1 MHIGGDG
8 PLCIAVLWSLTFV
21 VFVFLVLRVYTRIFC
36 VAAYG
41 TDDHFYAV
49 SWVLSVGYSA
59 LGTVAVIHG
68 YGRDD
73 LTAAEDVEATYY
85 RMIAQT
91 FSLLATGTSKASVG
105 FFLLRLVVVRWQVI
119 SIWVIMSIMGIL
131 SIVNTFLTWL
141 ACRPLP
147 YAYDDRLNGTCFNTV
162 PPAVALAMGTIAV
175 DIYFAVL
182 PWIFIWK
189 LNLSRREKLTI
200 AGSLSLGILAA
211 AAGGFRVMNVKGV
224 RDVPVAVIVWSQ
236 VETSL
241 TLICVG
247 IPVCRPLWSRSIGK
261 WWQSRRGESYQRQN
275 DPRDPPSDPIGLHT
289 IGGGTMPGAPKSQE
303 SKKKRWNA
311 LTGSGSAD
319 RGADGDSDEVDLTAD
334 IAPRGRGGRDADSQ
348 GENQSGHD
356 VKESW
361 VRGDA
366 MTRSTVERRSPSPG
380 VALEDPKTGIM
391 MCKTY
396 DVTR

>member
-1 MHIGGDG
+1 MQIGGDG
-8 PLCIAVLWSLTFV
+8 PLCIAVLWSMTFV
-21 VFVFLVLRVYTRIFC
+21 VTLFLFLRLYTRIVC

-41 TDDHFYAV
+41 TDDHFYAI
-49 SWVLSVGYSA
+49 SWVLTLGYSIM
-59 LGTVAVIHG
+59 GTVAAIHG

-73 LTAAEDVEATYY
+73 LTAAEDVVATYY

-105 FFLLRLVVVRWQVI
+105 FFLLRLVVVRWQII
-119 SIWVIMSIMGIL
+119 SIWAIMSVMGIL
-131 SIVNTFLTWL
+131 SILNTFLTWL

-147 YAYDDRLNGTCFNTV
+147 YAYDESLSGTCFNTV
-162 PPAVALAMGTIAV
+162 PPAVILAMGTIAV

-182 PWIFIWK
+182 PWIFIFK

-211 AAGGFRVMNVKGV
+211 AAGGIRVMNVKGV

-247 IPVCRPLWSRSIGK
+247 IPVCRPLWSRVIGK
-261 WWQSRRGESYQRQN
+261 WWQSRQGESYERQN
-275 DPRDPPSDPIGLHT
+275 DARDPPSDPIGLHT
-289 IGGGTMPGAPKSQE
+289 IGGGTMPGAPSKSQE
-303 SKKKRWNA
+303 SKKKRWNP
-311 LTGSGSAD
+311 LTGSGS
-319 RGADGDSDEVDLTAD
+319 RGDDGDSDEVDLTANV
-334 IAPRGRGGRDADSQ
+334 APRGRGGRDTDSQ
-348 GENQSGHD
+348 GESQSGHE
-356 VKESW
+356 VKEAW

-366 MTRSTVERRSPSPG
+366 MTRSTVEGRSPSPG
-380 VALEDPKTGIM
+380 VALEDAKSGIM
-391 MCKTY
+391 MCRDAWSY
-396 DVTR
+396 FE

>member
-1 MHIGGDG
+1 MQIGGDG
-8 PLCIAVLWSLTFV
+8 PLCIAVLWSMAFV
-21 VFVFLVLRVYTRIFC
+21 VTLFLFLRLYTRIVC

-41 TDDHFYAV
+41 TDDHFYAI
-49 SWVLSVGYSA
+49 SWVLTLGYSIM
-59 LGTVAVIHG
+59 GTVAAIHG

-73 LTAAEDVEATYY
+73 LTAPEDVEATYY
-85 RMIAQT
+85 RMIAQS

-105 FFLLRLVVVRWQVI
+105 FFLLRLVVVRWQII
-119 SIWVIMSIMGIL
+119 SIWAIMSVMGIL
-131 SIVNTFLTWL
+131 SIL
-141 ACRPLP
+141 
-147 YAYDDRLNGTCFNTV
+147 
-162 PPAVALAMGTIAV
+162 GTIAV

-182 PWIFIWK
+182 PWIFIFK

-211 AAGGFRVMNVKGV
+211 AAGGIRVMNVKGV

-247 IPVCRPLWSRSIGK
+247 IPVCRPLWSRVIGK
-261 WWQSRRGESYQRQN
+261 WWQSRHGESYERQN
-275 DPRDPPSDPIGLHT
+275 DARDPPSDPIGLHT
-289 IGGGTMPGAPKSQE
+289 IGGGTMPGVPSKSQE
-303 SKKKRWNA
+303 SKKKRWNP
-311 LTGSGSAD
+311 LTGSGS
-319 RGADGDSDEVDLTAD
+319 RGDDGDSDEVDLTANV
-334 IAPRGRGGRDADSQ
+334 APRGRSGRDTDSQ
-348 GENQSGHD
+348 GESQSGHE
-356 VKESW
+356 VKEAW

-366 MTRSTVERRSPSPG
+366 MTRSTVEGRSPSPG
-380 VALEDPKTGIM
+380 VALEDAKSGIM